1 MVKNKYS
8 KEMKK
13 TRRRV
18 ENTMK
23 ENREDCILLGGDLNE
38 RIRERGARSV
48 ENAEKKNGWEVLNR
62 RKQWDEEGLW
72 KYKDSRGKQ

>member
-23 ENREDCILLGGDLNE
+23 ENKEDCILLGGDLNE

-48 ENAEKKNGWEVLNR
+48 ENAEKKNGWKKMDGR
-62 RKQWDEEGLW
+62 
-72 KYKDSRGKQ
+72 Y